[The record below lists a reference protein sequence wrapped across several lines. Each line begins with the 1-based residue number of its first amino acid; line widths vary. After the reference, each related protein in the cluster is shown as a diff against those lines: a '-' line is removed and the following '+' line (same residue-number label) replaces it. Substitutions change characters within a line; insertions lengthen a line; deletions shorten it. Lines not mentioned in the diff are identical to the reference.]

1 MKKYLFIIGMTA
13 MMFAA
18 CSSNDELLTQNVADE
33 EAVDEEN
40 VTREDLMGTVPIEFA
55 DITGS
60 ATVELTRGS
69 ANIDGSFSSG
79 TMGIYCI
86 GASKINN
93 DAEDPKM
100 SGSTTALGKILS
112 LWLENVS
119 AHVEPISMNEGYIA
133 WDNPNEKHYYPRKD
147 WYAYKFAAYHPRT
160 EYIAKT
166 AAAVATYIPIDG
178 NDDVFAA
185 FAEAPRVNIDQT
197 TDAKAY
203 SQQYFEAVGANS
215 ITPEHKPYYN
225 FRHLTSRLKFKVKLS
240 SDCER
245 ELHVDSICF
254 SDFPNIMKIA
264 LAKFDNGNLIN
275 NWYNYDFVTNYADYM
290 PASLKADL
298 PKKTITVSGQQ
309 TEACVVNGHYW
320 LREADDSSISGVK
333 VNNQYKYKVNTS
345 DYTDVGDCIMMAPVY
360 KSHSK
365 STVKLE
371 VYLADDYGNK
381 YTTVKP
387 IEVPAPDPDPSDP
400 NDVGGWKSG
409 QSYTIRVTLGGNIFF
424 MDQTRGQM
432 SGHLDGYTEE
442 SVIQVHD

>member
-1 MKKYLFIIGMTA
+1 MKKYLIIMGMTA
-13 MMFAA
+13 VMFAA
-18 CSSNDELLTQNVADE
+18 CSSNDELLTQKVAGE

-40 VTREDLMGTVPIEFA
+40 VTREDLMGNIPIEFA

-69 ANIDGSFSSG
+69 ANINGSFSSG

-86 GASKINN
+86 AASKINN
-93 DAEDPKM
+93 TAAEDFHM

-119 AHVEPISMNEGYIA
+119 AHIEPTANNEGYIV
-133 WDNPNEKHYYPRKD
+133 WDNPNAKHYYPRTD

-185 FAEAPRVNIDQT
+185 FADGPRVSIDAA

-203 SQQYFEAVGANS
+203 SQQYFETIGVDN
-215 ITPEHKPYYN
+215 ILPEHKPYYN

-240 SDCER
+240 TDCER
-245 ELHVDSICF
+245 PLHVDSICF
-254 SDFPNIMKIA
+254 SDFPNIMKVA
-264 LAKFDNGNLIN
+264 LAKYDNGDLIN
-275 NWYNYDFVTNYADYM
+275 NWYSYEFVTNYSDYM

-298 PKKTITVSGQQ
+298 PKKTINVNGTQ

-320 LREADDSSISGVK
+320 LREADDSDIGAK
-333 VNNQYKYKVNTS
+333 VNGQYKYIVDTNG
-345 DYTDVGDCIMMAPVY
+345 YTDVGDCIMIAPVY

-365 STVKLE
+365 STIKLE

-381 YTTVKP
+381 YTTVQP

-409 QSYTIRVTLGGNIFF
+409 KSYTIKVSIGGNIFF

-432 SGHLDGYTEE
+432 TGHLDGYTEE
-442 SVIQVHD
+442 SEIVVSD